1 MAKTQKLG
9 PLPTDR
15 EIAPGG
21 MKQEDLRTEL
31 IEVFGFDSNKAAKMK
46 WIELINEVGHQR
58 HTRDS
63 IAALAEGMD
72 LPVELID
79 GSEPGPLFIGMP
91 DTKDYIFDGHLGA
104 GPSGAERWMT
114 CTASLAASRAFLET
128 LTPNQQAA
136 FAKSNIAAR
145 QGTTAHAAAEV
156 EARFILGEV
165 DEDEVDAALTE
176 LTIMPETEGESYDD
190 EMAEY
195 ITEYLDLVKQYHDSG
210 RPVLI
215 EHKVSAVVPLM
226 TVDEDG
232 DPHIH
237 EISGSGDC
245 IALPS
250 DDENELDVVD
260 LKYGE
265 NIDVDVDENPQ
276 IRIYALG
283 ALSELADPE
292 TGQLPDIEVI
302 NYVIAQPRLGG
313 MKVWSESVE
322 DLLTWRDDVLSPALT
337 EALGGQRTG
346 AKFEPSELACKWCP
360 ARGGC
365 AALAESRMEA
375 AAEMFEEIVEAEFEG
390 EEFDSA
396 LLTDDRLGEL
406 YSQILGLT
414 SLAKSMKEEVNHRL
428 HRGQDVPGFHLVSY
442 TPPRTWK
449 ENAEQEFDDVLTKR
463 QQKML
468 WKDPALVTPTQAIK
482 ILGEKADKIMDLID
496 VPDKRPVAAPV
507 TDRRKPWAGKP
518 PEEMFDI
525 EEEV

>member
-31 IEVFGFDSNKAAKMK
+31 IEVFGFEPEAVEKMK

-63 IAALAEGMD
+63 IAGLVGKAPE
-72 LPVELID
+72 
-79 GSEPGPLFIGMP
+79 STPLFIGMP

-128 LTPNQQAA
+128 LTPNQQAE

-165 DEDEVDAALTE
+165 DEDEVDAVLTE

-210 RPVLI
+210 REVLI
-215 EHKVSAVVPLM
+215 EHKVKAVVPLM

-232 DPHIH
+232 DPHVY
-237 EISGSGDC
+237 EIAGSGDC
-245 IALPS
+245 IAMPS
-250 DDENELDVVD
+250 DEEHELDVVD

-283 ALSELADPE
+283 ALSEMADPK
-292 TGQLPDIEVI
+292 TGQLPDIDRI

-313 MKVWSESVE
+313 MKAWTESVE
-322 DLLTWRDDVLSPALT
+322 DLLTWRDEVLSPALT
-337 EALGGQRTG
+337 EALGGAKTG

-360 ARGGC
+360 ARGSC

-375 AAEMFEEIVEAEFEG
+375 ASEMFDEIVEAEFEG
-390 EEFDSA
+390 EELDTG
-396 LLTDDRLGEL
+396 LLTDERLGEL
-406 YSQILGLT
+406 YGQILGLT
-414 SLAKSMKEEVNHRL
+414 KLAAAMKVEVNHRL
-428 HRGQDVPGFHLVSY
+428 HRGRQVPGFHLVSY

-449 ENAEQEFDDVLTKR
+449 EEAMEEIHSGDVLTPRERK
-463 QQKML
+463 QM
-468 WKDPALVTPTQAIK
+468 WKEQALITPTQAIK

-525 EEEV
+525 EEEA